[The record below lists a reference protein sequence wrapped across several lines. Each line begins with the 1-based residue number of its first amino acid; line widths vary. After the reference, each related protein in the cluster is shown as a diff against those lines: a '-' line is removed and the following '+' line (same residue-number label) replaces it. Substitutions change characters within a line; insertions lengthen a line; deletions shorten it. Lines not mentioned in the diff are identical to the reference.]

1 MACLYRISIVFIG
14 GLAEMKRMLVLL
26 IMIALIVPS
35 VALSDYQRGVLDGL
49 NRGWSMA
56 RMYDQ
61 ALAGSPSEF
70 NQAVTGYNAWIESIF
85 GKNESLML
93 NQISPQAAVQTSTAS
108 NTNPYFISK
117 TYKPVHEID
126 ASWNQTQLGL
136 PTADAYGLINGVP
149 AELYY
154 SWGPA
159 LGDI

>member
-1 MACLYRISIVFIG
+1 
-14 GLAEMKRMLVLL
+14 MKKMLVLL
-26 IMIALIVPS
+26 IMMAFIVPS
-35 VALSDYQRGVLDGL
+35 SALSDYQRGVLDGL

-61 ALAGSPSEF
+61 AVAGSPAEF
-70 NQAVTGYNAWIESIF
+70 NQAVAGYNAWIESIF

-93 NQISPQAAVQTSTAS
+93 NQISPQAVAQTSAASTA
-108 NTNPYFISK
+108 NPYFISK

-126 ASWNQTQLGL
+126 ASWNRTQLGL
-136 PTADAYGLINGVP
+136 PTADEYRLINGVP

-159 LGDI
+159 LGDF